1 MVNDWSWLKE
11 ISLSETGDRGSE
23 CDDCHIRSHVF
34 CIRSHESLFRSHERQ
49 IRSGRIVCN
58 PLAEWALCFFSSE
71 VSQFLSSV
79 SEVISASSS
88 AIPHWA
94 VKAPVLFLH
103 LWPYVCCLDFD
114 CKVRHFFLNTRCTS
128 ITCTIVKSVKK
139 IKGFYTHWEVFCH
152 SAVLPPNWN
161 ILINVDKNVAN
172 PIRSPLLSILYLTF
186 LALFIYKCWN
196 ESARQQFW

>member
-1 MVNDWSWLKE
+1 MVE

-34 CIRSHESLFRSHERQ
+34 CIRSLESLFRSHERQ

-71 VSQFLSSV
+71 VSQLLSSE

-88 AIPHWA
+88 AIPRWA

-103 LWPYVCCLDFD
+103 LWSYVCCLDFD
-114 CKVRHFFLNTRCTS
+114 CKVRNFFLNTRCTS
-128 ITCTIVKSVKK
+128 MTCTIVKSVKK
-139 IKGFYTHWEVFCH
+139 IKGFYT
-152 SAVLPPNWN
+152 L
-161 ILINVDKNVAN
+161 VAAFFHHAKM
-172 PIRSPLLSILYLTF
+172 PGKKQLWGLE
-186 LALFIYKCWN
+186 ALFLIHFSCVPLIINTLYHF
-196 ESARQQFW
+196 SRVVYI

>member
-1 MVNDWSWLKE
+1 MVKDWSLLKE

-71 VSQFLSSV
+71 VSQLLSSE

-94 VKAPVLFLH
+94 VKATVLFLH
-103 LWPYVCCLDFD
+103 LWSYVCCLFKFRKLCPSRPEGAEALSPGQRPGLLRVKAYRPVRAKALKLQANYNAFALTGRLVD
-114 CKVRHFFLNTRCTS
+114 CQ
-128 ITCTIVKSVKK
+128 
-139 IKGFYTHWEVFCH
+139 YTQG
-152 SAVLPPNWN
+152 
-161 ILINVDKNVAN
+161 D
-172 PIRSPLLSILYLTF
+172 
-186 LALFIYKCWN
+186 ALG
-196 ESARQQFW
+196 